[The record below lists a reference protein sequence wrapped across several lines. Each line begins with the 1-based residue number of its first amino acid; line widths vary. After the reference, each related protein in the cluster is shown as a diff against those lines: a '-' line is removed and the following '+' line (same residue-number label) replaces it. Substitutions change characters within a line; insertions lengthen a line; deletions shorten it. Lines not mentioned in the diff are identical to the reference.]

1 MIIAFNSKMK
11 TSLLSHYLIETHKDI
26 SKRSD
31 RRSSYDEKGKHKWNS
46 TEEQII
52 YAFCSFNKMNKKLEL
67 KLKD

>member
-31 RRSSYDEKGKHKWNS
+31 RRSSYDEKGKHKWIS

-52 YAFCSFNKMNKKLEL
+52 YTFCSFNKMNKIFRIKV
-67 KLKD
+67 